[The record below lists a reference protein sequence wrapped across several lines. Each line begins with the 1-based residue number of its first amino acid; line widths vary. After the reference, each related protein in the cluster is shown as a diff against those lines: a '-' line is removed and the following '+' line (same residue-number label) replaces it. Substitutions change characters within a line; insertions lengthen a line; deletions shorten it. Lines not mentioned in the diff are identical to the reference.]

1 MEVFCMNLGIT
12 MVYAGVCIWCM
23 RWQGRARRITGVSCF
38 FMIGCFLDRLCSLV
52 MEGIVHGNSWG
63 QMRFAGL
70 VLSKSMAGILLFVA
84 CCMGR
89 KSDKD
94 QEETDDASGNR
105 FEEDSA
111 GTDPAYRRGTER
123 DSGEQNGRG
132 RDSTGKGHMHRSGTD
147 REKRKG
153 KAYGRRRMTYME
165 KLTVSGSVF
174 FWCVL
179 MASGA
184 ALGRGPGIGQSASPR
199 QGKILAADF
208 AWTGLLFAVLLAF
221 YLSVYCHVRLERDR
235 QAARNRQQ
243 ERRQTEAYLYTIESH
258 YQRTRELWHDLR
270 NHISLLD
277 LLLQEEKYG
286 QMRDY
291 LKVFGE
297 EVDRIALPA
306 KSGNLIVDA
315 VLADKVARAKREKMD
330 VKVELC
336 DLTRLYLRPD
346 EICSLFGNLL
356 DNATEACRQVEGER
370 KITVTC
376 RTRGEE
382 TYLSVRNT
390 MAEEK
395 SGQGKL
401 LVSRKKDRENV
412 VGHGLGLRSVE
423 RVVNRYAGEL
433 VTDARGGIFTVAVRL
448 PGEAPIS
455 CRESDRQAMSCQK

>member
-12 MVYAGVCIWCM
+12 VVYAGVCIWCM

-38 FMIGCFLDRLCSLV
+38 FVMGCFLDRLCSLV
-52 MEGIVHGNSWG
+52 MEGIVQGNSWG
-63 QMRFAGL
+63 QMQFAGL
-70 VLSKSMAGILLFVA
+70 VLSKCMAGILLFAV

-89 KSDKD
+89 KSDRD
-94 QEETDDASGNR
+94 QEEEDDTFGNH

-111 GTDPAYRRGTER
+111 DIDHMYRSITYR
-123 DSGEQNGRG
+123 DNGGQKGRG
-132 RDSTGKGHMHRSGTD
+132 RDSAGKGRRYGRGTD

-153 KAYGRRRMTYME
+153 KAQGRRRMTYME
-165 KLTVSGSVF
+165 KLTVAVSAF

-184 ALGRGPGIGQSASPR
+184 ALGRGPGIMQDASPR
-199 QGKILAADF
+199 QEGILAVDF
-208 AWTGLLFAVLLAF
+208 AWTGLLFAVLLTF
-221 YLSVYCHVRLERDR
+221 YLSAYWHVRLERDR
-235 QAARNRQQ
+235 QTARNRQQ

-306 KSGNLIVDA
+306 RSGNLIVDA
-315 VLADKVARAKREKMD
+315 VLSDKAARAKREQIQ
-330 VKVELC
+330 VEVELC
-336 DLTRLYLRPD
+336 DLTGLHLKPD

-356 DNATEACRQVEGER
+356 DNAMEACRQVDGER

-376 RTRGEE
+376 RMRGDEI
-382 TYLSVRNT
+382 YLSIKNT
-390 MAEEK
+390 MPQEK
-395 SGQGKL
+395 QGNL
-401 LVSRKKDRENV
+401 LESQKMDRDNV
-412 VGHGLGLRSVE
+412 VEHGLGLRSVE

-433 VTDARGGIFTVAVRL
+433 VTDAAGGIFTAAVRL
-448 PGEAPIS
+448 PGTAEN
-455 CRESDRQAMSCQK
+455 EMYDGE